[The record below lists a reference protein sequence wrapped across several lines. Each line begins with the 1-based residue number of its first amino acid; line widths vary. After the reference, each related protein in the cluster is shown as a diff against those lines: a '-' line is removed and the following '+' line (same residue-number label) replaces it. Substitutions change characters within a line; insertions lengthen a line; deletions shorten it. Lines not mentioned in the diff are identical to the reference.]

1 MKTVLQEFS
10 TLGVGVLNRFAL
22 NLVRFP
28 ELVVV
33 GVLGKGLFGSGGLRG
48 WLRPSA

>member
-10 TLGVGVLNRFAL
+10 TPGAGVLNRFDP

-28 ELVVV
+28 EL
-33 GVLGKGLFGSGGLRG
+33 RG
-48 WLRPSA
+48 IHPIQ